1 MAGSCF
7 ESEPN
12 FCPDCGSVLPLPG
25 AGLNV
30 TCGRCCYQ
38 ISIDTF
44 EGLEVKSEVVLN
56 DPELLQANLEAESE
70 ERQLNGPVVERRC
83 SCCGHEG
90 MVYHTR
96 QTRSADEG
104 QTVFYTCPNCRH
116 QEKEDS

>member
-38 ISIDTF
+38 ISIDS
-44 EGLEVKSEVVLN
+44 GAEVFVLRTRGDGVPYAAN
-56 DPELLQANLEAESE
+56 AFRRRRADCVLHVSQLQAPRKGGLLMARPHAASQDP
-70 ERQLNGPVVERRC
+70 RQVSP
-83 SCCGHEG
+83 
-90 MVYHTR
+90 
-96 QTRSADEG
+96 SALWTIRG
-104 QTVFYTCPNCRH
+104 
-116 QEKEDS
+116 S